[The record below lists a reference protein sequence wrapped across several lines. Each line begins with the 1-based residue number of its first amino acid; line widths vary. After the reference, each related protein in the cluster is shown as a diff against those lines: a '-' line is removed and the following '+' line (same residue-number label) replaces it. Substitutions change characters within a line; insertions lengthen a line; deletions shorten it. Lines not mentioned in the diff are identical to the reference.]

1 MDDKFRKYVSLDYRL
16 PEEVMGWNMYGAGL
30 ENVGRDGKPELF
42 PIPEPG
48 PDQIL
53 VRVDAVGLCFS
64 DVKLI
69 KQGGQHPKL
78 YNRDL
83 SVQPTRLGHEASFT
97 VITVGENLRDRY
109 VPGQKLAIQPDIYD
123 NKVATA
129 YGYTIPGGLI
139 QYHLIG
145 KEIFEADDSE
155 YLIPVE
161 GELGYSESALTEP
174 WACVE
179 AAYTQRRRL
188 SPLEGGVMWID
199 GPRHPEKEYTFSEGL
214 EKPSRI
220 FLTNTSP
227 DIIELVRSHK
237 SAGAEVIEV
246 GVIVRDQIAAFAREN
261 TDGKGFDDI
270 VLLEPVSAE
279 LVSEVAKQ
287 IAFRGALNIVSDQ
300 PLDGKV
306 VVDAGRIHYHYT
318 TYIGTNGTEIS
329 AAYGEQ
335 RNRSELKPDGL
346 LVVIGG
352 AGPMGQMHVQR
363 SLELVPGP
371 KTVVVTDIN
380 DERLQAL
387 RKTGD
392 PIAERN
398 DKELILVNT
407 TKDGVDLI
415 VTVRDLSDS
424 KMADDVVVCVP
435 NAKLM
440 QDSALL
446 LGKDGMLNF
455 FAGVPN
461 GTTIEINLNN
471 IFLNNM
477 QLTGTSGSSVFDQKT
492 VLSKAKAGS
501 LSPNLSVA
509 AVGGLKQAVAG
520 MEAMMAGTYTGK
532 IIIYPQLEDLPLLSL
547 AEVAEKYPEV
557 AKKMG
562 PQHTWTREAE
572 KVLIE
577 ENWKL

>member
-1 MDDKFRKYVSLDYRL
+1 MDEKFRTYIELDYPL
-16 PEEVMGWNMYGAGL
+16 PDKVMGWNMYGAGL
-30 ENVGRDGKPELF
+30 ENVGRDGKPEFF
-42 PIPEPG
+42 PMPEPG

-83 SVQPTRLGHEASFT
+83 SVQPTRLGHEAAFT
-97 VITVGENLRDRY
+97 VIKVGEELKNRFR
-109 VPGQKLAIQPDIYD
+109 PGQKLAIQPDIYV

-155 YLIPVE
+155 YLISVE
-161 GELGYSESALTEP
+161 GNLGYSESALTEP

-188 SPLEGGVMWID
+188 SPLEGGLMWID
-199 GPRHPEKEYTFSEGL
+199 GPLHAEKAYSFEKGL
-214 EKPSRI
+214 EKPSKI
-220 FLTNTSP
+220 YLSNTTP
-227 DIIELVRSHK
+227 QILELVRSHTQ
-237 SAGAEVIEV
+237 AEAIEV
-246 GVIVRDQIAAFAREN
+246 GELKQDQIAAFAQEA

-270 VLLEPVSAE
+270 VLLEPRNAE
-279 LVSEVAKQ
+279 LVSEIAKQ
-287 IAFRGALNIVSDQ
+287 IAFRGTLTIVSDQ
-300 PLDGKV
+300 PLDGLTV
-306 VVDAGRIHYHYT
+306 IDAGRIHYHYT
-318 TYIGTNGTEIS
+318 TYIGTNSTEIS
-329 AAYGEQ
+329 AAYGEE
-335 RNRSELKPDGL
+335 RNRSELMADGL
-346 LVVIGG
+346 LVVVGG

-387 RKTGD
+387 RQNGD
-392 PIAERN
+392 PIAEKN
-398 DKELILVNT
+398 GKKLILVNT
-407 TKDGVDLI
+407 MKEGVDLVEI
-415 VTVRDLSDS
+415 IRELSDG
-424 KMADDVVVCVP
+424 KMAEDVVVCVP

-440 QDSALL
+440 ENAALL
-446 LGKDGMLNF
+446 LGKNGMLNF

-461 GTTIEINLNN
+461 GTTINIDLNN

-492 VLSKAKAGS
+492 VMSKARSGS

-509 AVGGLKQAVAG
+509 AIGGLKQAVAG
-520 MEAMMAGTYTGK
+520 MDAMMAGTFTGK

-547 AEVAEKYPEV
+547 ADVAKNYPKVAEK
-557 AKKMG
+557 MG
-562 PQHTWTREAE
+562 PNHTWNREAE
-572 KVLIE
+572 QVLIAE
-577 ENWKL
+577 FWKNE

>member
-1 MDDKFRKYVSLDYRL
+1 MDDKFRKYVDLDYRL
-16 PEEVMGWNMYGAGL
+16 PEKVMGWNMYGAGL

-42 PIPEPG
+42 PMPEPG

-83 SVQPTRLGHEASFT
+83 SVQPTRLGHEAAFT
-97 VITVGENLRDRY
+97 VIEVGENLAERY
-109 VPGQKLAIQPDIYD
+109 LPGQKLAIQPDIYD

-188 SPLEGGVMWID
+188 SPLEGGLMWID
-199 GPRHPEKEYTFSEGL
+199 GPSHPEKEYTFSEGL

-227 DIIELVRSHK
+227 QIVDLVHSHK
-237 SAGAEVIEV
+237 SDRAEVFEV
-246 GVIVRDQIAAFAREN
+246 GAIGREQIAAFAKES
-261 TDGKGFDDI
+261 TAGKGFDDI
-270 VLLEPVSAE
+270 VLLEPGSDE

-287 IAFRGALNIVSDQ
+287 IAFRGTLNIVSDQ

-306 VVDAGRIHYHYT
+306 IVDAGRIHYHYT
-318 TYIGTNGTEIS
+318 TYIGSDGSEIS
-329 AAYGEQ
+329 SAYGPE

-352 AGPMGQMHVQR
+352 AGPMGAMHVQR

-371 KTVVVTDIN
+371 KTVIVTDIN

-387 RKTGD
+387 RLTGD

-398 DKELILVNT
+398 GKELILVNT
-407 TKDGVDLI
+407 AKEDTDLVGV
-415 VTVRDLSDS
+415 VRDLSDG

-435 NAKLM
+435 NAKIM

-461 GTTIEINLNN
+461 GTTIEIDLND

-492 VLSKAKAGS
+492 VLSKTRAGS

-520 MEAMMAGTYTGK
+520 MEAMMAGTYAGK

-572 KVLIE
+572 KVLFE